1 VLLLYQHGKLG
12 PADKT
17 LCVSQKLEKTLR
29 THELQRLFPTLK
41 AERFEQTGET
51 EIVVA
56 MQVSYEYLAD
66 VRQPRGPHE
75 LSLRAFAAINK
86 NAFPATDD
94 EDCAGSSVDCWH
106 RAGGPQEDHMEVQG
120 RES

>member
-1 VLLLYQHGKLG
+1 VLLLHEDGKLG
-12 PADKT
+12 AADKT

-29 THELQRLFPTLK
+29 THELQRLFSTLK
-41 AERFEQTGET
+41 AERLEQTGEA

-56 MQVSYEYLAD
+56 MQVSDEYLAD
-66 VRQPRGPHE
+66 MCQPRGPHE
-75 LSLRAFAAINK
+75 LSLRAFAAIDEYP
-86 NAFPATDD
+86 FPAADD
-94 EDCAGSSVDCWH
+94 EDRAGSSVDCWH